1 MEAVMRGHRLLVFAL
16 AAAVLTGGCAGNS
29 PTSPTAPTP
38 TQPATPTPAPA
49 TPASSWTVTRAGD
62 IVQAAYGSGT
72 SYPQYVALHA
82 SGYLRLVC
90 GPGCTWGTT
99 VVIVPALWSGGVYYQ
114 GAPTT
119 ASWTTEN
126 GDLLISYSAT
136 IAGLA
141 VTGQVRVS
149 PPGVDSISATVTVN
163 VAGSVALDARPGEAF
178 KPLMLSSM
186 HVSASAFDTPAAFVD
201 SRVVP
206 IPAAGWILQPA
217 QTTTLWGLHGGTS
230 SWKQNAPAVE
240 VTMDRA
246 LPVTGWVTSSSNP
259 NDDNVGFWNASD
271 QVLTS
276 YQYRLRVY
284 KQ

>member
-1 MEAVMRGHRLLVFAL
+1 MEAVMRVHRLLVFVL

-38 TQPATPTPAPA
+38 TQPATPTPTPA
-49 TPASSWTVTRAGD
+49 TPASSWVVTRAGA

-72 SYPQYVALHA
+72 SYPQCVAFHA

-90 GPGCTWGTT
+90 GPGCTWGTSI
-99 VVIVPALWSGGVYYQ
+99 VIVPALWAGGMYHQ

-141 VTGQVRVS
+141 VSGQVRVS

-163 VAGSVALDARPGEAF
+163 VAALDEAMLTARPLPDKWSIREIVEHLVLADDDVVGDFSRLDALDAQPRGIGH
-178 KPLMLSSM
+178 
-186 HVSASAFDTPAAFVD
+186 HVRYLVVVCVLR
-201 SRVVP
+201 SR
-206 IPAAGWILQPA
+206 I
-217 QTTTLWGLHGGTS
+217 
-230 SWKQNAPAVE
+230 
-240 VTMDRA
+240 
-246 LPVTGWVTSSSNP
+246 PVTAPSRAIFRHPISGPLSVSQALVMLDAHLDSHIH
-259 NDDNVGFWNASD
+259 
-271 QVLTS
+271 QIRRRMQL
-276 YQYRLRVY
+276 LRAAHTG
-284 KQ
+284 